1 LKTWRHAVAWCR
13 VNLLRHL
20 YARVDVGAVE
30 ISVLVNLDRAT
41 MELGRSGR
49 PLACGFVKRAG
60 LKSSEA
66 APTILRN
73 CAAPSARI
81 TLLLP
86 AAGPEAQARA
96 DNRQRLAL
104 CCTL

>member
-1 LKTWRHAVAWCR
+1 VAWCR

-49 PLACGFVKRAG
+49 PLLSNDADVGFAWSGRRRA
-60 LKSSEA
+60 SA
-66 APTILRN
+66 ARP
-73 CAAPSARI
+73 
-81 TLLLP
+81 
-86 AAGPEAQARA
+86 ARA
-96 DNRQRLAL
+96 AWAVQRLLAARW
-104 CCTL
+104 